1 MTLPARAAS
10 FVLVAIALVLVAG
23 CDELSARRLVQKGNE
38 DYSEQRY
45 EAAAEKF
52 EAALRKVPNLDIAH
66 HNLAIAY
73 TRMFKPGVETP
84 ANKAI
89 ADKAATHFA
98 VWLETHPD
106 DEKIRRLLTGL
117 WIDSGDYPKAIE
129 FWKKEHEKNPKARD
143 VITLVAGIYLKS
155 GDWRSALEWYEKD
168 VEAAVDVPGK
178 VVAWNSIAN
187 LAYGKVFGK
196 RETLYGV
203 ERTEISEIGLH
214 AAGEALKLD
223 PTHIPSWGISTQL
236 WKNHG
241 LANGPSWAIAIDDAE
256 AQVYDQQARVL
267 KEAAKKAQAAGGA
280 GGAPPAAPGNG
291 T

>member
-1 MTLPARAAS
+1 MTLSACAAS
-10 FVLVAIALVLVAG
+10 FVLAAVALVSLSG

-52 EAALRKVPNLDIAH
+52 ERALQKVPDLDIAH

-73 TRMFKPGVETP
+73 SRLFKPGLETP
-84 ANKAI
+84 ANKVI

-98 VWLETHPD
+98 KWLEKHPD

-117 WIDSGDYPKAIE
+117 WIDAGDYPKAIE
-129 FWKKEHEKNPKARD
+129 FWKKEHEKNPQARD
-143 VITLVAGIYLKS
+143 VIQLIAGIYLKS
-155 GDWRSALEWYEKD
+155 GDWRAALEWYEKD
-168 VEAAVDVPGK
+168 VTTAVDVPGK
-178 VVAWNSIAN
+178 VSAYQSIAN
-187 LAYGKVFGK
+187 LAFNKVFNK
-196 RETLYGV
+196 RDVIQGL
-203 ERTEISEIGLH
+203 ERTEIAEIGLN
-214 AAGEALKLD
+214 AAVKGIELD
-223 PTHIPSWGISTQL
+223 PKSVALWGIAVQL

-241 LANGPSWAIAIDDAE
+241 LASGAQWALAIDDAE

-267 KEAAKKAQAAGGA
+267 RAEAKKAQPAGGA